1 MNFGTYKGE
10 AIVLSRKDFS
20 EADRILTVYS
30 KEFGKLSLL
39 AKGIKRPKSR
49 KRGNLEVFSQIKF
62 LAAKTKGLGILVEVA
77 LIESFS
83 YLRKDL
89 KRMALAYYV
98 IEVIGRI
105 TNYEERNERLY
116 ELLVKYFGKIENEE
130 GLLKLRESFI
140 FDLLTLLGYWPKEK
154 TLVNSDQVLEQI
166 IERKINSK
174 IVGKRILT

>member
-83 YLRKDL
+83 YLRKD
-89 KRMALAYYV
+89 
-98 IEVIGRI
+98 
-105 TNYEERNERLY
+105 
-116 ELLVKYFGKIENEE
+116 
-130 GLLKLRESFI
+130 
-140 FDLLTLLGYWPKEK
+140 PKEK